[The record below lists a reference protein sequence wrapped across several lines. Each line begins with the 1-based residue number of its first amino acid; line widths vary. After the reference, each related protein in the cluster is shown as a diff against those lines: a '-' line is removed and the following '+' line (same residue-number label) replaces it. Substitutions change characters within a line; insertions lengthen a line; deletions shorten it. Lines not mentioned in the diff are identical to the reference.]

1 MKNIIAMITGMFFLF
16 TSCVDEKKKTKST
29 GSGTM
34 FPKQIL
40 NSNMIH

>member
-16 TSCVDEKKKTKST
+16 TSCVDEKNKKYRIRNNVPKTK
-29 GSGTM
+29 
-34 FPKQIL
+34 IL